1 MNQKKRSIEF
11 VASAYLLL
19 VSGIGASALWAVA
32 SVSLA
37 SVPAPAVHTASVANS
52 VNIPAN
58 NTFSYAGYGDNEHGH
73 YKIFFYSLTTPDQ
86 YQKHLL
92 IWARVDWAKPQE
104 SDSGPYQLELMLF
117 HIDCGAE
124 KYAISSHILLTA
136 EGKILKRTDVAP
148 ADYVYAQMPTPDN
161 SVFVIGKSSAEL
173 GAAAQLMDGCY
184 AYE

>member
-1 MNQKKRSIEF
+1 M
-11 VASAYLLL
+11 VL
-19 VSGIGASALWAVA
+19 VSAFALNAAADVAATTAPSPSTHQSAE
-32 SVSLA
+32 
-37 SVPAPAVHTASVANS
+37 ANTPS
-52 VNIPAN
+52 IPAN

-104 SDSGPYQLELMLF
+104 SDSGPYQSELMLF
-117 HIDCGAE
+117 HIDCVAE
-124 KYAISSHILLTA
+124 KYAISSHVLLTSD
-136 EGKILKRTDVAP
+136 GKTLKHSDVAP
-148 ADYVYAQMPTPDN
+148 ADYAYAPMPTPDN
-161 SVFVIGKSSAEL
+161 SVFVKGKSSAEL